1 MIFVWIAGAIV
12 LIFGFVVFF
21 GAPYVPSQRRFVRKA
36 FEDLYPLDSKD
47 VLVDIGSG
55 DGLVL
60 RQAAAKGARAVG
72 FELNPVLVFLSRWL
86 SRREKRVHIVLANF
100 WLTPLPDDTT
110 VVYSFGVGR
119 DVKKLTRKLQYETER
134 LGRPISLLSFGHQ
147 LPIRPTRE
155 LEPYFLY
162 RFEPLHSQ
170 KAQV

>member
-1 MIFVWIAGAIV
+1 MVFMWIAGAIV

-36 FEDLYPLDSKD
+36 FEELYPLGPED

-60 RQAAAKGARAVG
+60 RQAAARGARSVG
-72 FELNPVLVFLSRWL
+72 FELNPVLVLISRWL

-100 WLTPLPDDTT
+100 WMKPLPDDTT

-119 DVKKLTRKLQYETER
+119 DVKKLTRKLQYEADR
-134 LGRPISLLSFGHQ
+134 LRRPLSLLSFGHQ
-147 LPIRPTRE
+147 LPMKPAGMR
-155 LEPYFLY
+155 EPYYLY